1 MKGPVV
7 IIGGGIGGLTT
18 ALGLVSHDIDVTVHE
33 RATELREIGAGL
45 GVWPAPQ
52 AVYDRLGIG
61 DKVREL
67 AGPWKTAGLRRSDGS
82 YIVRIPIEDL
92 SARLGGATIG
102 VHRGE
107 LQALLL
113 RSLPDGIVRNG
124 QELVSLVQNDTS
136 VTVNFADGTSAVA
149 RAVVGADGLRSRT
162 RELLFGPRRLRH
174 CRMAAWRGT
183 ASPGDDDWGDY
194 AGETWGPTGRFGIL
208 PIAGR
213 VTWYAAARR
222 FNSGGSKD
230 ELVRRFGDWHDPIP
244 DLIGATE
251 PDQIWRDEVYDFRR
265 LRHWSKG
272 RVTLLGDAAH
282 AMTPDLGQGA
292 CQAVL
297 DAWALAEALATHQDV
312 HGAFD
317 AYERARKGRARTVA
331 MIARA
336 TTNGAGEGRAAVA
349 IRSSLAQR
357 VPVGAALGALAYVAR
372 A

>member
-1 MKGPVV
+1 M
-7 IIGGGIGGLTT
+7 TT
-18 ALGLVSHDIDVTVHE
+18 ALALISRGIDVTVHE
-33 RATELREIGAGL
+33 RADELHEIGAGL

-82 YIVRIPIEDL
+82 YVVRIPIEDMR
-92 SARLGGATIG
+92 ARLGGATIG

-113 RSLPDGIVRNG
+113 ASLPDGVVRTG
-124 QELVSLVQNDTS
+124 QELVDLEQDGGS
-136 VTVNFADGTSAVA
+136 VRVRFADGTSTTA

-162 RELLFGPRRLRH
+162 RELLFGPRRLHR
-174 CRMAAWRGT
+174 CRMTGWRGT
-183 ASPGDDDWGDY
+183 ASPGDDDWGDF

-213 VTWYAAARR
+213 VTWYAAVRHFTGA
-222 FNSGGSKD
+222 GDKD
-230 ELVRRFGDWHDPIP
+230 ELLRRFGDWHYPIP
-244 DLIGATE
+244 QLIAATE
-251 PDQIWRDEVYDFRR
+251 PDEIWRDQVHDIRPLRR
-265 LRHWSKG
+265 WSKE

-292 CQAVL
+292 CQAIL
-297 DAWALAEALATHQDV
+297 DAWALAGALATHVDV
-312 HGAFD
+312 QGAFET
-317 AYERARKGRARTVA
+317 YERARKRRARMVA
-331 MIARA
+331 TIARA
-336 TTNGAGEGRAAVA
+336 VTNGASEGRAAVA
-349 IRSSLAQR
+349 MRTAVTQR
-357 VPVGAALGALAYVAR
+357 VPAGAALSALAFVAK

>member
-1 MKGPVV
+1 MTGPVV
-7 IIGGGIGGLTT
+7 VVGGGIGGLTT
-18 ALGLVSHDIDVTVHE
+18 ALGLVSRGIDVTVHE
-33 RATELREIGAGL
+33 RAPELCEIGAGL

-52 AVYDRLGIG
+52 AVFDRLGIG
-61 DKVREL
+61 DKVLEL

-92 SARLGGATIG
+92 RARLGGATIG
-102 VHRGE
+102 VHRAE

-113 RSLPDGIVRNG
+113 GALPDGVVRTG
-124 QELVSLVQNDTS
+124 QELVGLEEDGGSLT
-136 VTVNFADGTSAVA
+136 VTFADGTSTAA
-149 RAVVGADGLRSRT
+149 WAVVGADGLRSRT
-162 RELLFGPRRLRH
+162 RELLFGPRRLRR

-183 ASPGDDDWGDY
+183 ASPGDRDWGNF

-222 FNSGGSKD
+222 FTNGAGKD
-230 ELVRRFGDWHDPIP
+230 ELLRRFGDWHHPIP
-244 DLIGATE
+244 DLIAATE
-251 PDQIWRDEVYDFRR
+251 PDQIWCDQVHDIRP

-292 CQAVL
+292 CQAIL
-297 DAWALAEALATHQDV
+297 DAWALADALATHVDV
-312 HGAFD
+312 LGAFD
-317 AYERARKGRARTVA
+317 AYERARKGRARIVA

-336 TTNGAGEGRAAVA
+336 MTNGAGEGRAAVA
-349 IRSSLAQR
+349 IRSSLTRR
-357 VPVGAALGALAYVAR
+357 VPVGAALSALAFVAK